1 VGPTNPAALLAENA
15 QLRAERD
22 GAFRQLTE
30 LNATLAK
37 LAETMA
43 GQNERLDQVVSM
55 LRRREAQLRRAET
68 ENRKLRRALGL
79 TTDDPED
86 DEPDTDDPPPPGPAA
101 PSSPEDASTA
111 QTGAKGGAS
120 GPASKPLGK
129 GKRPRTRGGRRP
141 PAPHLP
147 EDVERVAACACGRC
161 GSERLLKKDVLVS
174 RKYDVVSSYVRCRTI
189 EREIVVCA
197 DCGGRTTAEMPPM
210 PWERSLFTSRFL
222 AWLVVMKFVLLVP
235 LDRIRRL
242 LLSQG
247 VDLAESTLVH
257 LIAKAAELSDPVD
270 GEHWK
275 QLLAGSY
282 LCFDGTGLKALVL
295 GQSKAWDGYLEVFTR
310 EALTVFQFDM
320 TKHADRLEGRLKR
333 FGGTMVCDAETR
345 NRSQRRADRPIA
357 NCNAHPVRKFRD
369 AQVAHPDLA
378 AQGGRFLQVVYALE
392 ARAQADGLRGEA
404 LQAFRRRWIG
414 RVLRR
419 FRTWLTLVVARPL
432 PPSDPVRKAAKY
444 YLNHYEGLT
453 AFVDDPSL
461 PLDNNASE
469 REFQNH
475 AKLRLQSL
483 FAGSPEGAHRWAT
496 LLGVVRTAQKVGVD
510 VLAYLTWLFD
520 RRGTHRH
527 AFDLTAAELTP
538 MAYRAQLETSALA
551 A

>member
-1 VGPTNPAALLAENA
+1 MAPSDPAAVLAENTR
-15 QLRAERD
+15 LRAERD
-22 GAFRQLTE
+22 AAFRQLAE

-37 LAETMA
+37 LAETVA
-43 GQNERLDQVVSM
+43 GQNDRLDQVVAM
-55 LRRREAQLRRAET
+55 LRRREAQLRRSEAA
-68 ENRKLRRALGL
+68 NRKLRRALGL
-79 TTDDPED
+79 PAED
-86 DEPDTDDPPPPGPAA
+86 AEDEPDPDDPPPAGPSDHSSSTEAPDVPTGRKDA
-101 PSSPEDASTA
+101 PSPS
-111 QTGAKGGAS
+111 
-120 GPASKPLGK
+120 SKPAGK

-141 PAPHLP
+141 PPPHVP
-147 EDVERVAACACGRC
+147 EDVERVPVCACGRC
-161 GSERLLKKDVLVS
+161 GSDRVLKKDVLVS
-174 RKYDVVSSYVRCRTI
+174 RKYDVVPSYVRCRTI

-257 LIAKAAELSDPVD
+257 LIAKAAQLADAVD

-310 EALTVFQFDM
+310 DALTVFQFDL
-320 TKHADRLEGRLKR
+320 TKHADRLEGRLRR
-333 FGGTMVCDAETR
+333 FHGTMVCDAETR

-357 NCNAHPVRKFRD
+357 NCNAHPRRKFRD
-369 AQVAHPDLA
+369 AEVAQPTLA
-378 AQGGRFLQVVYALE
+378 AQGGRFLQAIYGLE
-392 ARAQADGLRGEA
+392 ARAQADGLRGDA

-419 FRTWLTLVVARPL
+419 FRTWLELVVKRPL
-432 PPSDPVRKAAKY
+432 PPSDPVRKAARY

-469 REFQNH
+469 REFQHH

-520 RRGTHRH
+520 RRGTHRDG
-527 AFDLTAAELTP
+527 FGLSAAELTP
-538 MAYRAQLETSALA
+538 MAYRAELETAVLA